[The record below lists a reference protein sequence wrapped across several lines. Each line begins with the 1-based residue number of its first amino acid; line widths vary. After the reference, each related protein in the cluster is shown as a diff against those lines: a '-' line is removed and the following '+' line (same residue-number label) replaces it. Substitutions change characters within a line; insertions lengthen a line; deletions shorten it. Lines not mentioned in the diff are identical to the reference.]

1 MSVRLVDEIVTSFES
16 LGFQHRAAMAVCS
29 DRQCRDMRFA
39 QCWQK
44 IYADAVHDAT
54 LLRSPAVQEKIVR
67 RLFALGRLMRE
78 RCWDFA
84 IAKRLPVED
93 AYMAVAVRLLAHAC
107 AHHQEELRFCLNR
120 SRPLFP
126 TVAKR
131 HNELFAEIELELSTG
146 LPCTLA
152 LSQAEM
158 ARRSASVTTRFA
170 ATCVP
175 VIGGPSRPMPS
186 STGATP
192 AVAARHG
199 GQTGRA
205 LERIRRRF
213 RRILWSNLPA
223 ERGHRRDASRTW

>member
-1 MSVRLVDEIVTSFES
+1 
-16 LGFQHRAAMAVCS
+16 
-29 DRQCRDMRFA
+29 
-39 QCWQK
+39 
-44 IYADAVHDAT
+44 
-54 LLRSPAVQEKIVR
+54 
-67 RLFALGRLMRE
+67 MRE

-93 AYMAVAVRLLAHAC
+93 VYMAVAVRLLAHAC

-146 LPCTLA
+146 LPCTPA

-158 ARRSASVTTRFA
+158 ARASASVTTRFA

-186 STGATP
+186 STGTYRRWRHVTAAKQAERAQTYSPPVPPDSLVESAGRERTP
-192 AVAARHG
+192 S
-199 GQTGRA
+199 
-205 LERIRRRF
+205 RRRP
-213 RRILWSNLPA
+213 NLVKTSPRKM
-223 ERGHRRDASRTW
+223 ELGEKFTRFEPTW